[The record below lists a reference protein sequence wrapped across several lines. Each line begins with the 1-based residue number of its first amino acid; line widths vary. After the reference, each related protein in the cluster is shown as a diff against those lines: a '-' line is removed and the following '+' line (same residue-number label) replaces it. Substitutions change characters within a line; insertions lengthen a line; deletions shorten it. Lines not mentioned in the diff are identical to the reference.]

1 MKLKRFEVVELS
13 NGNKATILDI
23 DNNEYYAEIVDDKGN
38 TIDNRNITEDEIK
51 KVLIHKDK
59 IR

>member
-1 MKLKRFEVVELS
+1 MKLKKFEVVELN
-13 NGNKATILDI
+13 NGNRATILDNA
-23 DNNEYYAEIVDDKGN
+23 NNEYYAEIVDSNGN

-51 KVLIHKDK
+51 RVLVYKDK